1 MSRVFNFSAGPAMLP
16 EAVLERVQEEFLEWN
31 GQGASVMELS
41 HRGKPF
47 MALAEQAEQ
56 DLRDLLAIPDGYSVL
71 FLQGGATAQFS
82 AVPLNLANGDD
93 KLRKA
98 DYAITGHWSV
108 KAAKDA
114 ARFVEVNEVCNTAE
128 NKFTSVPN
136 VSDWTLDPTADYI
149 HITPNETIAGVEFD
163 WLPETDKP
171 IVADLSS
178 SILSRPLDVGKY
190 DVIYAGAQ
198 KNIGPAGITIVIVR
212 NDLMGNCASNAPRL
226 MDYKVM
232 AESDSMSNT
241 PPTLAWYISALVFK
255 WLKKQGGLS
264 VMQDINQRKAKKL
277 YDYIDNSN
285 GFYYNPVAMGVRSL
299 MNVPFILKNSDLDTK
314 FLADSHEV
322 GLHALKGHRSVG
334 GMRASIYNAMPEAG
348 VDALIA
354 FMDQFKTQHS

>member
-1 MSRVFNFSAGPAMLP
+1 MSRIFNFSAGPAMLP
-16 EAVLERVQEEFLEWN
+16 EAVLKQVQGEFLEWD

-56 DLRDLLAIPDGYSVL
+56 NLRELLAIPDDYSVL
-71 FLQGGATAQFS
+71 FLQGGATTQFS
-82 AVPLNLANGDD
+82 AAPLNLASGEGTSG
-93 KLRKA
+93 KA
-98 DYAITGHWSV
+98 DYAVTGHWGV

-114 ARFVEVNEVCNTAE
+114 ARFVEVNEVCNTAD
-128 NKFTSVPN
+128 NKFTSVPDA
-136 VSDWTLDPTADYI
+136 SDWNLSADADYV

-178 SILSRPLDVGKY
+178 TILSRPLDIQKY
-190 DVIYAGAQ
+190 GVIYAGAQ

-212 NDLMGNCASNAPRL
+212 NDLMGNCATNAPRL

-241 PPTLAWYISALVFK
+241 PPTLAWYISALVFE
-255 WLKKQGGLS
+255 WLKEQGGLS
-264 VMQDINQRKAKKL
+264 AMQEINQRKANKL
-277 YDYIDNSN
+277 YDYIDNSG
-285 GFYYNPVAMGVRSL
+285 GFYTNPVANNVRSL
-299 MNVPFILKNSDLDTK
+299 MNVPFILNDSDLDAQ
-314 FLADSHEV
+314 FLAESHAS

-348 VDALIA
+348 IDALIA
-354 FMDQFKTQHS
+354 FMEKFKGQNA